1 MLILNFRRI
10 EQVEQIQTIPIKI
23 SGVTALALKHALG
36 WWWNRWQLP
45 AQNAYAYR
53 GDDRRRD

>member
-10 EQVEQIQTIPIKI
+10 EQVEQIETIPIKI

-36 WWWNRWQLP
+36 WWWNRW
-45 AQNAYAYR
+45 
-53 GDDRRRD
+53 